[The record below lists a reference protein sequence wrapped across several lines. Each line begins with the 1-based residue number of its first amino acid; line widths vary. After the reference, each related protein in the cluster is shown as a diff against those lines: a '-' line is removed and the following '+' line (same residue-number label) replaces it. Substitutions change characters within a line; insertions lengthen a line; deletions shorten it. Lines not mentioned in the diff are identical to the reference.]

1 MIVNDKD
8 YEEISS
14 TAIVTSYPRIFTDIP
29 YEKEIYEWLS
39 NHCKDEVALYKNM
52 ATEIEARY
60 KLTNK
65 LLDKS
70 GMEQVVE
77 IAAGYSSRGLIYSQ
91 RGYNYVE
98 IDLESVSKNKQTIIE
113 TLESTI
119 PENLKIIGG
128 NALRKTDYEQCEKFL
143 KENEPVAVINEG
155 LLRYLTFDEKRIV
168 AENVYDLLKKH
179 GGIWITCDVTP
190 KKKFLQVQDK
200 ALPGFN
206 KKLNDLTSRNNL
218 NDRFEDIEHIKKF
231 FGDIGFEV
239 VEIHKFSEMKNELYS
254 INHYHILDE
263 HIEQVLDSAI
273 VAVMKVKQ

>member
-98 IDLESVSKNKQTIIE
+98 IDLESVSKNKRTIIE

-143 KENEPVAVINEG
+143 KENEPVTVINEG

-200 ALPGFN
+200 AIPGFN

-218 NDRFEDIEHIKKF
+218 NDRFEDIEHIKQF

-273 VAVMKVKQ
+273 VAVMKVK

>member
-98 IDLESVSKNKQTIIE
+98 IDLESVSKNKRTIIE

-273 VAVMKVKQ
+273 VAVMKVK